1 MQHTFIGAGML
12 VLLAASPV
20 HAAEKVL
27 TGPVPAWVA
36 PAPPILKA
44 DSAVRFDEQV
54 QVDGATATV
63 YIDTMRQASSPEAL
77 LQMGTLSLAWQPDHG
92 DLTLHRVEIIRGD
105 KTIDVL
111 GKGEGITVLRREA
124 GLERLMVDGQ
134 LTAVKHIEGLQ
145 VGDVLRTVF
154 SLTETDAVLGGH
166 VQDAL
171 VLLPAP
177 LKVGFGRARLI
188 WKTAR
193 PLGIKPLVPGL
204 VLTPKPLDGTWT
216 ELVVPLPVAKL
227 PETPKNSP
235 SRFTA
240 QPLLQF
246 SSFPDWASVGK
257 VMAPLY
263 AVQGSIAPGS
273 DLAARVDAIAARSP
287 DPERR
292 MADALRLVQD
302 EVRYELIAMG
312 NGNYMPQAP
321 AETWAKRYGDC
332 KAKTRLLLAVLDRLG
347 IAAEPV
353 LANSKRGDAVA
364 DLVPSALAFDHVF
377 VRARIG
383 AEDFWLD
390 GTMLGSRLA
399 DIRDVPRYGFVLP
412 VGGETPA
419 LLDLPRRAHTR
430 PDIEADLAFDMTAGP
445 HLPTPYRLT
454 MRYNGGYAA
463 INKVDPGPSYDEKLT
478 AFAEKAASNWVGNT
492 FVGKPAAVYDPEAAV
507 WTLEFDGIA
516 YPDWTYRDGHYA
528 LALPPALK
536 VTTDAPRDRAAWRS
550 IPALIAEPWNARMH
564 TVWRLPDGG
573 KGVTLG
579 SADPVSLELPAVS
592 WQRRIAL
599 AGGELAEDITSRES
613 GAEIPADKVSS
624 AIKAIADAMDKTARL
639 DLDPA
644 YPKWWDDVARRK
656 GNPALAKVRAI
667 FDARIAE
674 KPDEASRLVDRAGFE
689 MTLFNWAAA
698 EADFTRAIALDATA
712 ERHLSR
718 ANLRSKLGNRAGSL
732 ADAQAA
738 YDLEQGSSDARSTLA
753 YELIEA
759 GKTDEA
765 LDLLPTDNNIATDD
779 GLANFLERIDRLE
792 QANRHDEALAM
803 IDEALEKRGSS
814 ARLRNARC
822 WFLGLR
828 NAALDMALSDCNKAI
843 ELGADPAMYL
853 DSRALVHF
861 RAGRFK
867 EAAADYDA
875 ALAASPEQTASLF
888 MGSIVAD
895 RLGDK
900 AKAASLGK
908 AARTLFPNVG
918 HFFAKF
924 GIKP

>member
-1 MQHTFIGAGML
+1 M
-12 VLLAASPV
+12 
-20 HAAEKVL
+20 L

-54 QVDGATATV
+54 QVDGAVTTV

-77 LQMGTLSLAWQPDHG
+77 LQMGTLSLGWQPAHG

-111 GKGEGITVLRREA
+111 GAGEGITVLRREA

-154 SLTETDAVLGGH
+154 SLSETDNVLGGH

-188 WKTAR
+188 WKTAQ
-193 PLGIKPLVPGL
+193 PLRFKAFVPGL
-204 VLTPKPLDGTWT
+204 VPTPKPLDGTWT

-235 SRFTA
+235 SRFA
-240 QPLLQF
+240 PQPLLLF
-246 SSFPDWASVGK
+246 TTFPDWASVAN

-263 AVQGSIAPGS
+263 AVKGTIAPGS
-273 DLAARVDAIAARSP
+273 ELAGRVDAIAGRSP
-287 DPERR
+287 DPLRR

-321 AETWAKRYGDC
+321 ADTWAKRYGDC
-332 KAKTRLLLAVLDRLG
+332 KAKTRLLLAILDRLG

-353 LANSKRGDAVA
+353 MANSKRGDAVA
-364 DLVPSALAFDHVF
+364 DLLPSALAFDHVF
-377 VRARIG
+377 VRARVG
-383 AEDFWLD
+383 TEDFWLD

-399 DIRDVPRYGFVLP
+399 DLRDVPRYGFVLP
-412 VGGETPA
+412 MGRLGAGDAPA
-419 LLDLPRRAHTR
+419 LLDLPRRAHSR
-430 PDIEADLAFDMTAGP
+430 PDIEADLAYDMTAGP
-445 HLPTPYRLT
+445 HLATPYHLT
-454 MRYNGGYAA
+454 MRYNSGYAA
-463 INKVDPGPSYDEKLT
+463 INKVDPGPSYDEKLA
-478 AFAEKAASNWVGNT
+478 AFAEKAATNWVGNT
-492 FVGKPAAVYDPEAAV
+492 YVGKPAAVYDPEAAV
-507 WTLEFDGIA
+507 WTLQFDGIA

-528 LALPPALK
+528 LALLPGLK
-536 VTTDAPRDRAAWRS
+536 INTDAPRDRAAWRS
-550 IPALIAEPWNARMH
+550 IPVLIADPWNARMH

-573 KGVTLG
+573 KGTALSGAELG
-579 SADPVSLELPAVS
+579 SLDLPAVS

-599 AGGELAEDITSRES
+599 AGGELVEDITSRES
-613 GAEIPADKVSS
+613 GAEIAADKVSS
-624 AIKAIADAMDKTARL
+624 TVKAIADAMDKTARI
-639 DLDPA
+639 DLDPT

-656 GNPALAKVRAI
+656 GSPALAKVRAI

-674 KPDEASRLVDRAGFE
+674 KPDEASRLADRAGFE
-689 MTLFNWAAA
+689 KALFNWSAA
-698 EADFTRAIALDATA
+698 EADYTRAIALDATA
-712 ERHLSR
+712 ERHLNR

-732 ADAQAA
+732 ADTQAA
-738 YDLEQGSSDARSTLA
+738 YDLEQGNASARSNLA

-759 GKTDEA
+759 GKIDEG
-765 LDLLPTDNNIATDD
+765 LELLPADNDITTDD
-779 GLANFLERIDRLE
+779 GMANFLERIDRLE
-792 QANRHDEALAM
+792 QADRHDEALAM
-803 IDEALEKRGSS
+803 LDEALEKRASS

-828 NAALDMALSDCNKAI
+828 NTALDMALSDCNKAI
-843 ELGADPAMYL
+843 ELDSNPAMYL

-888 MGSIVAD
+888 MGSIAAD

-908 AARTLFPNVG
+908 AARTIFPDVG
-918 HFFAKF
+918 HFFAQF